1 MINSFGLKCPAKI
14 LFGSGELSRLP
25 EEASRYGEKP
35 LLVTGKN
42 PLHDSKAFSALHAR
56 LSEKFPQVITAAVG
70 HEPSPA
76 DIDRIVA
83 DVADA
88 AEAVDM
94 VIAIGGGS
102 VLDSGKAIAAM
113 LKEKGSVVTY
123 LEGVGTRTPSG
134 AKVPFIAIP
143 TTAGTG
149 SEATANTVLSEVGA
163 DGFKKSLRHENY
175 IPNLALVD
183 PDLAGSCP
191 PALSLACGM
200 DCFTQLVEGYL
211 STKCSQLTDL
221 LAVDG
226 LKAVARSLRL
236 LAAANPQ
243 PDTRA
248 DMAYATLLSGVVL
261 TNAGLGTVHGFA
273 AAVGSQVN
281 IPHGAV
287 CGTLMAETNLATLRK
302 LRTSVASDQQRTAL
316 WKYARLGK
324 IFSGQEAKNDSW
336 YQDFFVEELKRL
348 TQVAAMPRLSDYG
361 ITASVLPA
369 IIDATGNKNN
379 PAELSADELGS
390 ILAARL

>member
-14 LFGSGELSRLP
+14 LFGSGELRRLP
-25 EEASRYGEKP
+25 EEALRYGKKP
-35 LLVTGKN
+35 LLVTGHN
-42 PLHDSKAFSALHAR
+42 PLHDSKAFSALQSLLA
-56 LSEKFPQVITAAVG
+56 EKFSQVATAAVN
-70 HEPSPA
+70 HEPAPA

-83 DVADA
+83 DVTG
-88 AEAVDM
+88 AVDM

-113 LKEKGSVVTY
+113 LKEQGSVATY

-134 AKVPFIAIP
+134 AKVPFIALP

-149 SEATANTVLSEVGA
+149 SEATANAVLSEVGA
-163 DGFKKSLRHENY
+163 NGFKKSLRHENY
-175 IPNLALVD
+175 IPDLALVD

-191 PALSLACGM
+191 PALSVACGM
-200 DCFTQLVEGYL
+200 DCFTQLTEGYL

-226 LKAVARSLRL
+226 LNAVARSLKL
-236 LAAANPQ
+236 LAGTNP
-243 PDTRA
+243 PPGARA

-273 AAVGSQVN
+273 AAVGCQVN
-281 IPHGAV
+281 IPHGTV

-302 LRTSVASDQQRTAL
+302 LRTSPATDQQRTGL
-316 WKYARLGK
+316 WKYARLGE
-324 IFSGQEAKNDSW
+324 IFSGQAAKNDSW
-336 YQDFFVEELKRL
+336 YQDFFVEELARL
-348 TQVAAMPRLSDYG
+348 TEMLAMPRLSDYG
-361 ITASVLPA
+361 ITTPVLPA

-379 PAELSADELGS
+379 PAELSADELAA